1 MGIYQMVDP
10 FLQLAHS
17 QLAVQ
22 NLAHVAFREVLA
34 GGSHT
39 DELSFAQAVPQP
51 EEMCNSEQEGRTIKM
66 RPVTVPLVAF

>member
-1 MGIYQMVDP
+1 MGIYHMVDL
-10 FLQLAHS
+10 FL

-39 DELSFAQAVPQP
+39 GELSFAQAVPQP
-51 EEMCNSEQEGRTIKM
+51 EEITVSKKVEQSR
-66 RPVTVPLVAF
+66 

>member
-1 MGIYQMVDP
+1 MVLLGGPVGIYQMVDP

-39 DELSFAQAVPQP
+39 GELSFAQAVPQP
-51 EEMCNSEQEGRTIKM
+51 EEITVSKKVEQSR
-66 RPVTVPLVAF
+66 

>member
-1 MGIYQMVDP
+1 MGIYQMVGP

-22 NLAHVAFREVLA
+22 NLAHVSFREVLA

-39 DELSFAQAVPQP
+39 GELSFAQAVPQP
-51 EEMCNSEQEGRTIKM
+51 EEMSEQEGRTIKM
-66 RPVTVPLVAF
+66 RPVAVPLVAF

>member
-39 DELSFAQAVPQP
+39 GELSFAQAVPQP

>member
-17 QLAVQ
+17 LLAVQ

-34 GGSHT
+34 GGSHIG
-39 DELSFAQAVPQP
+39 ELSFAQAVPQP
-51 EEMCNSEQEGRTIKM
+51 EEITVSKKVEQSR
-66 RPVTVPLVAF
+66 